1 MAKNKGGEQTNGNT
15 HKKYGIMVIQIM
27 VIQIKKHDFII
38 QHIKCLFY
46 KNV

>member
-27 VIQIKKHDFII
+27 VIQIKKYDFTSTVANTAYVY
-38 QHIKCLFY
+38 L
-46 KNV
+46 